1 MSSLNKQ
8 INTQEYLEKVE
19 ELKRLLDDIINQLHK
34 LEPDT
39 YKTKLSEIKI
49 DYTSKLS
56 KEVLNNYFEYW
67 SKAKYLLKTVFGDQN
82 ELLSAPFVTHQQKF
96 NFLLNTAKLFNFSN
110 SI

>member
-1 MSSLNKQ
+1 MTSLNKQ
-8 INTQEYLEKVE
+8 VTTQEYLEKVK
-19 ELKRLLDDIINQLHK
+19 ELKTLLDNIINQLPK

-49 DYTSKLS
+49 DHTAKLS

-67 SKAKYLLKTVFGDQN
+67 TKAKYLIKNILGDQN
-82 ELLSAPFVTHQQKF
+82 DLLSAPFVTNQQKF
-96 NFLLNTAKLFNFSN
+96 NFLLNTSKLFNYSN